1 MNQRAPK
8 LTVLLFVPG
17 DRPERFPKALASGA
31 DGVIVD
37 LEDAVAPGAK
47 SVARHAARLSFAA
60 GLDAYVRINPPAT
73 PEGREDISELAGL
86 RPRGVFLP
94 KVDTQFSVRA
104 VGLTAPI
111 VALIETTRG
120 LLNVH
125 EIAADESVVALA
137 FGAFDLCAELGAQP
151 TPEVLQP
158 YRSTIVMAAR
168 LAGKGVIDA
177 PFLDVDDEA
186 GLREDTRRAV
196 ESGFDG
202 KLAIHPKQVAT
213 IREVFTPSD
222 AEVAHAH
229 AVLKA
234 VERGGVAVVNGKMV
248 DPPIVASAQ
257 RTLVRA
263 GSRGGGS
270 S

>member
-1 MNQRAPK
+1 MNQRDLR

-17 DRPERFPKALASGA
+17 DRPERYAKALASGA
-31 DGVIVD
+31 DATIVD

-47 SVARHAARLSFAA
+47 PVARHAARLSFAA
-60 GLDAYVRINPPAT
+60 GLDAYVRINPSNTA
-73 PEGREDISELAGL
+73 EGREDIKALAGL
-86 RPRGVFLP
+86 RLRGVLLP
-94 KVDTQFSVRA
+94 KVDTQFSVRT
-104 VGLTAPI
+104 VGLTSPI
-111 VALIETTRG
+111 IALIETTRG

-125 EIAADESVVALA
+125 DIAADESVIALA

-168 LAGKGVIDA
+168 LAGKGAIDA
-177 PFLDVDDEA
+177 PFLDIDDEA
-186 GLREDTRRAV
+186 GLRADARRAV

-213 IREVFTPSD
+213 IREAFTPSE
-222 AEVAHAH
+222 AELAHAH

-257 RTLVRA
+257 RTVARA
-263 GSRGGGS
+263 ASREPAP
-270 S
+270 